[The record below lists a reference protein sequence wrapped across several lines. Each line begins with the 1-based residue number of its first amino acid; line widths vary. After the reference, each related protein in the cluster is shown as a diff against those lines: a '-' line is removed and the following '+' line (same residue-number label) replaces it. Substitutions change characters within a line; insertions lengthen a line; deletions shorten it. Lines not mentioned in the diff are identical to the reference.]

1 MKKFFAF
8 ATAAVMLISLVACS
22 GNGTADSDTAG
33 VTGGN
38 TTQSTQLSM
47 KDIVWSVDEGVVDG
61 ERYVLMSYTNNSPF
75 VISGFEISFIEKDS
89 ITPEERE
96 TYYSEIQE
104 AFDFSDED
112 LADLKEREISMHT
125 ETDRIVAT
133 GETASNVKCYYSGAY
148 HLNLKNLAH
157 YNLVE
162 PDIATIR
169 YIDDGRIYT
178 VNYDFKSDKYTMDDE
193 TVEAYQWSTTTLGDH
208 IPKPDVQ
215 VVEVGQDDEMI
226 FMFDAYGMS
235 LEQFN
240 AYVEECK
247 AQGYTIDASN
257 FEGFYTADND
267 EMYNVYLNYNK
278 NDNYMSGT
286 IEAPEEVDTEDMIPS
301 SEGVNER
308 NTSDISSNE
317 MRPEFKEAMDSY
329 EAFYDE
335 YCAFMKEYSENPS
348 DLTLLSQYGEMMTQ
362 LSDMN
367 EKFEAWNEDEM
378 NDAELN
384 YYLEVSNRI
393 AQKLLEVAQ

>member
-8 ATAAVMLISLVACS
+8 AAAAVMLISLVACG
-22 GNGTADSDTAG
+22 GNGTTDSDTAG
-33 VTGGN
+33 VAGGN

-75 VISGFEISFIEKDS
+75 VISGFEISFIERDS
-89 ITPEERE
+89 ITDDERE

-104 AFDFSDED
+104 TFDFSDED
-112 LADLKEREISMHT
+112 LADVKEREISMHT
-125 ETDRIVAT
+125 ETDRIVAI
-133 GETASNVKCYYSGAY
+133 GETASNVNCYYYSGSY
-148 HLNLKNLAH
+148 YLKNLAH

-162 PDIATIR
+162 PDIGTIR
-169 YIDDGRIYT
+169 YIDDGKIYT

-215 VVEVGQDDEMI
+215 VVEAGRDDEMI

-240 AYVEECK
+240 TYVEECK
-247 AQGYTIDASN
+247 AQGYTIDASS

-267 EMYNVYLNYNK
+267 EMYNVYLSYHE

-286 IEAPEEVDTEDMIPS
+286 IEAPEEVDMEDMISS
-301 SEGVNER
+301 SEGVNES
-308 NTSDISSNE
+308 NTSDVSSNE

-362 LSDMN
+362 LSDMT

-384 YYLEVSNRI
+384 YYLEVSNRV